1 MRLKSLTRDQG
12 RRGNSIVEVTLM
24 LPFIIFLFIAVFD
37 FGFYAYALIS
47 VENAA
52 RVAALHASSS
62 PAAARDPDGACTHVV
77 EELQFMPNVG
87 MDPLL
92 TTCTCAGTTC
102 TSGPIRVKTEL
113 LLALA
118 CPDGGA
124 ATHCSKVTVT
134 YTTVKLF
141 PLPILNPPGSIT
153 RIVEARV
160 KPE

>member
-1 MRLKSLTRDQG
+1 MRLNSLIRRNG
-12 RRGNSIVEVTLM
+12 RRGNAIVEVTLM

-52 RVAALHASSS
+52 RVSALHASSS
-62 PAAARDPDGACTHVV
+62 PAAAGDPDGACTHVV

-87 MDPLL
+87 SAVSTD
-92 TTCTCAGTTC
+92 CTCAGTTC
-102 TSGPIRVKTEL
+102 TSGPIRVNTERL
-113 LLALA
+113 VGLA
-118 CPDGGA
+118 CPDAGA
-124 ATHCSKVTVT
+124 TTQCSKVTVT
-134 YTTVKLF
+134 YTTVKLL
-141 PLPILNPPGSIT
+141 PLPILNPPASVI